1 VGVKNTTGAKALD
14 LCTEAAECSFDAS
27 ENPPQNL
34 VRFFVLAFI
43 TSEGVMKKIL
53 AAVACAVA
61 LVGCG
66 PMDEAESATSAQQ
79 DALVQPDGLPTG
91 STLDHTQLALD
102 QQAAVQARNAQFA
115 DQYVWGMTERP
126 HGCHK

>member
-1 VGVKNTTGAKALD
+1 
-14 LCTEAAECSFDAS
+14 
-27 ENPPQNL
+27 
-34 VRFFVLAFI
+34 
-43 TSEGVMKKIL
+43 MKKIL
-53 AAVACAVA
+53 AAAVCAVA

-66 PMDEAESATSAQQ
+66 GPIDENDPAYAAQQ
-79 DALVQPDGLPTG
+79 DALIQPDGLPTG
-91 STLDHTQLALD
+91 SKLDTSQLSLD

>member
-1 VGVKNTTGAKALD
+1 
-14 LCTEAAECSFDAS
+14 
-27 ENPPQNL
+27 
-34 VRFFVLAFI
+34 
-43 TSEGVMKKIL
+43 MKKIL
-53 AAVACAVA
+53 AAAVCAVA

-66 PMDEAESATSAQQ
+66 PMDENDPSTAAQQ
-79 DALVQPDGLPTG
+79 DALIQPDGLPTG
-91 STLDHTQLALD
+91 SKLDTSQLSID